1 MASNDSDSR
10 RSRSPQSGRLE
21 TSTRVPG
28 ATQPARRPVIGLT
41 TYLQRAQTGVWDVQA
56 AFLPEVYFAAV
67 ERAGGIPVLLPPQP
81 LDGGVAEQ
89 VMARLDG
96 LIIAGGLDVEA
107 SRYGANAHLMADP
120 PSRLRDDWDDA
131 LLTAAIVAE
140 VPFLAIC
147 RGIQVLNVNRGG
159 TLHQH
164 LPEVIGDERYTGAN
178 GVFKIN
184 RVEVEHGSQI
194 AAIIGAGSHEVQSY
208 HHQAIEELGEGL
220 LVTAHSGGGVVQAVE
235 LDGVPFGV
243 GVQWHPE
250 QDADEDARLFESLVD
265 AARAYAL
272 IERVEIERVEKQE
285 SRS

>member
-1 MASNDSDSR
+1 MALSDSDR
-10 RSRSPQSGRLE
+10 KPL
-21 TSTRVPG
+21 
-28 ATQPARRPVIGLT
+28 IGLT

-67 ERAGGIPVLLPPQP
+67 EKAGGIPILLPPQP

-96 LIIAGGLDVEA
+96 LIISGGLDVEA
-107 SRYGANAHLMADP
+107 SRYGADAHPMADA

-131 LLTAAIVAE
+131 LLSAAIIAE
-140 VPFLAIC
+140 VPGLAIC

-164 LPEVIGDERYTGAN
+164 LPEVVGDDRYTGVN
-178 GVFKIN
+178 GVFKVN
-184 RVEVEHGSQI
+184 EVEVIDGSQI
-194 AAIIGAGSHEVQSY
+194 AAVIGAGPHQVQSY
-208 HHQAIEELGEGL
+208 HHQAIEALGDGL
-220 LVTAHSGGGVVQAVE
+220 LVTAHSSGGIVQAVE

-250 QDADEDARLFESLVD
+250 QDAADDARLFDGLVD
-265 AARAYAL
+265 AARSYRGVRA
-272 IERVEIERVEKQE
+272 
-285 SRS
+285 